1 MGNKENKEYDVIT
14 YIFPLFIQSDPYII
28 ASQQPNNRL
37 NQMYSQSSVLPSFAD
52 SPASIQTLSQ
62 QQKTTVTQAIRN
74 PIKIDRN
81 SMTLEND
88 ACYRNKW
95 YIKFKYTLKF
105 PQDKGFP
112 FYF

>member
-1 MGNKENKEYDVIT
+1 
-14 YIFPLFIQSDPYII
+14 
-28 ASQQPNNRL
+28 
-37 NQMYSQSSVLPSFAD
+37 MYTQSSVLPSFAD

-95 YIKFKYTLKF
+95 YIKFKYTTDIPVHVNCYLNTVF
-105 PQDKGFP
+105 DENPQN
-112 FYF
+112 YMN